1 MKPQDDRRKRFLKS
15 VGGLILGAAC
25 GAIIAYLIPAKDPS
39 ALGERMDFM
48 EGVAA
53 MDSGIGVILE
63 RVAIIAGGAVIG
75 LLVGLSL
82 TYKRS

>member
-1 MKPQDDRRKRFLKS
+1 
-15 VGGLILGAAC
+15 
-25 GAIIAYLIPAKDPS
+25 
-39 ALGERMDFM
+39 MDFM